1 MGVSYLLDTHVF
13 LWLLGEPAQVP
24 EATKGRLQDPS
35 SRLFVSAVS
44 AFEVST
50 KHRIGKL
57 PGVGPLLFD
66 WDRRVAAMRAEELA
80 LLTRHS
86 LLAGALDWEHWDP
99 FDRLL
104 VAQAILEDATLVTSD
119 DVVRRKAP
127 RSLWE

>member
-1 MGVSYLLDTHVF
+1 VGMTYLLDTHVF
-13 LWLLGEPAQVP
+13 LWLLGEPAKVP
-24 EATKGRLQDPS
+24 TSVTAALGDPTNRLLVS
-35 SRLFVSAVS
+35 SVS

-57 PGVGPLLFD
+57 PGIGPLLLD
-66 WDRRVAAMRAEELA
+66 WERRVAAMRAEELP

-86 LLAGALDWEHWDP
+86 LLAGAMDWDHRDP

-104 VAQAILEDATLVTSD
+104 VAQSISEDATLVTSD
-119 DVVRRKAP
+119 DGVRRKAP

>member
-1 MGVSYLLDTHVF
+1 VGVSYLLDTHVF
-13 LWLLGEPAQVP
+13 LWLLGDPSQVP
-24 EATKGRLQDPS
+24 ASVVEAVGQPRARL
-35 SRLFVSAVS
+35 LVSAVS

-66 WDRRVAAMRAEELA
+66 WDRRVGAMKAEELPV
-80 LLTRHS
+80 LTRHS
-86 LLAGALDWEHWDP
+86 LLAGALEWEHRDP

-127 RSLWE
+127 RSLWA

>member
-13 LWLLGEPAQVP
+13 LWLLGDPLRVP
-24 EATKGRLQDPS
+24 PHVLEAVRQPRARL
-35 SRLFVSAVS
+35 LVSAVS

-66 WDRRVAAMRAEELA
+66 WDRRVAAMKAEELP
-80 LLTRHS
+80 LLTRHA
-86 LLAGALDWEHWDP
+86 LLAGALEWEHRDP

-104 VAQAILEDATLVTSD
+104 VAQAIQEDATLVTSD

-127 RSLWE
+127 RGLWE

>member
-1 MGVSYLLDTHVF
+1 VGVSCLLDTHVF
-13 LWLLGEPAQVP
+13 LWLLGDPARVP
-24 EATKGRLQDPS
+24 EATMTRLKDPS
-35 SRLFVSAVS
+35 TRLLVSAVS

-57 PGVGPLLFD
+57 PDVGPLLFD
-66 WDRRVAAMRAEELA
+66 WERRVAAMRAEDLPLQA
-80 LLTRHS
+80 RHS
-86 LLAGALDWEHWDP
+86 LLAGALDWEHRDP